1 MCGSNRTCGVCD
13 TIFDWIAKILWRN
26 CLGSN
31 SGGFFELFVSGI
43 KDIDLEIQTLYN
55 KNIKKVRFL
64 IRKGDDFM
72 PLVVQ
77 DIIYEFTKEI
87 KKSYK
92 KIALFIGRNLRG
104 TTYFYLNEKASNV
117 VTAVTATCLLEYSAR
132 ATQRRVQKHPYTF
145 SPTMCSL
152 KLQSFYYFLF
162 KCCHI

>member
-13 TIFDWIAKILWRN
+13 TIFDWIAKIPWRN

-77 DIIYEFTKEI
+77 DIIYEFTKKI
-87 KKSYK
+87 KK
-92 KIALFIGRNLRG
+92 IFGTNLS
-104 TTYFYLNEKASNV
+104 TV
-117 VTAVTATCLLEYSAR
+117 IV
-132 ATQRRVQKHPYTF
+132 
-145 SPTMCSL
+145 
-152 KLQSFYYFLF
+152 
-162 KCCHI
+162 

>member
-1 MCGSNRTCGVCD
+1 MGVEGIRFCPVFLPFFLYFFMIVTHFLSSCSIKNACFYYSEKNRQNL
-13 TIFDWIAKILWRN
+13 F
-26 CLGSN
+26 
-31 SGGFFELFVSGI
+31 LFVFFYFVFS
-43 KDIDLEIQTLYN
+43 N
-55 KNIKKVRFL
+55 
-64 IRKGDDFM
+64 
-72 PLVVQ
+72 
-77 DIIYEFTKEI
+77 FTKEI

>member
-1 MCGSNRTCGVCD
+1 MEHCGCMCGSNRTCGVCD

-87 KKSYK
+87 KK
-92 KIALFIGRNLRG
+92 
-104 TTYFYLNEKASNV
+104 YLE
-117 VTAVTATCLLEYSAR
+117 
-132 ATQRRVQKHPYTF
+132 Q
-145 SPTMCSL
+145 
-152 KLQSFYYFLF
+152 
-162 KCCHI
+162 I

>member
-87 KKSYK
+87 KKIFGTNLSTVIVYGSY
-92 KIALFIGRNLRG
+92 ARGDYNENSDVDVNDIG
-104 TTYFYLNEKASNV
+104 
-117 VTAVTATCLLEYSAR
+117 
-132 ATQRRVQKHPYTF
+132 
-145 SPTMCSL
+145 
-152 KLQSFYYFLF
+152 
-162 KCCHI
+162 